1 MNANPPYDFLITS
14 FWEEHEMTAKT
25 AARKAKAKKTT
36 ARKPGGPAAKAG
48 RPELADALAKLT
60 ELQVSLKSDAKTPDQ
75 HADAAIVG
83 LVQKH
88 IENDDHP
95 TAAALL
101 GKLGT
106 WATERAERLK
116 LAEHLKMLGAH
127 LLHQVLTRGF

>member
-1 MNANPPYDFLITS
+1 
-14 FWEEHEMTAKT
+14 MTART
-25 AARKAKAKKTT
+25 AAKKAKAKKTT
-36 ARKPGGPAAKAG
+36 VRKPVGPAAKAG
-48 RPELADALAKLT
+48 RPDFADALAKLH
-60 ELQVSLKSDAKTPDQ
+60 VSLKSDAKTPDQ

-95 TAAALL
+95 TAGALL

-106 WATERAERLK
+106 WATERAERLN

-127 LLHQVLTRGF
+127 LLHQALTRGL